1 MNTYIQSETSHS
13 CTVTIVPTSV
23 DILLDWTRSTEILSW
38 KKNFERVESSN
49 FQKWHSLDSLEFSL
63 FCFERVSSTRRV
75 FLKGRLFYAST
86 ENVLPLFYKKEKLL
100 AKEKDLAKQK
110 LSSKPA
116 KTTETV
122 EAVVPKS
129 LTKNR
134 QNIERASLPN
144 DKSQREPFNK
154 DLVSKRTWKDQS
166 FSSI

>member
-1 MNTYIQSETSHS
+1 MRL
-13 CTVTIVPTSV
+13 TIISGTTSV
-23 DILLDWTRSTEILSW
+23 DILLDSTRSTEILSW

-75 FLKGRLFYAST
+75 FLKGRCNFYAST

>member
-1 MNTYIQSETSHS
+1 MITN
-13 CTVTIVPTSV
+13 
-23 DILLDWTRSTEILSW
+23 
-38 KKNFERVESSN
+38 K
-49 FQKWHSLDSLEFSL
+49 
-63 FCFERVSSTRRV
+63 
-75 FLKGRLFYAST
+75 
-86 ENVLPLFYKKEKLL
+86 FYKKEKLL

-116 KTTETV
+116 KAAETTETV

-154 DLVSKRTWKDQS
+154 DLVSKRAWKDQS